1 MFRSM
6 SFEEIEKHE
15 EVPTRKLSDPRAM
28 RAMAHPTRLELME
41 LIAREGE
48 LTATRAGELMGL
60 SPANCSFHLRQ
71 LAKYGFVEEAGAG
84 TGRNR
89 PWRSVSLS
97 HEWSESQLDDEG
109 SAAAAA
115 LSMVVLEREME
126 RLAGW
131 FERQRDEPVE
141 WREAATSSTAIVY
154 LTLEEL
160 RELADSLQELTAR
173 HLGRKADPSLR
184 PPGARPVAFISA
196 AYPLVP
202 TPSGG

>member
-1 MFRSM
+1 MFRNM
-6 SFEEIEKHE
+6 PFENAEQVEKI
-15 EVPTRKLSDPRAM
+15 PTRKLSDPRAM

-41 LIAREGE
+41 LLGREGQ

-84 TGRNR
+84 AGRNR
-89 PWRSVSLS
+89 PWRLVSLS
-97 HEWSESQLDDEG
+97 HEWSESELDDEG
-109 SAAAAA
+109 SAAASA

-141 WREAATSSTAIVY
+141 WSRAATSSSAIVY
-154 LTLEEL
+154 LTLDEL
-160 RELADSLQELTAR
+160 QELTDSLQELTAR
-173 HLGRKADPSLR
+173 HLARMSDPTLR
-184 PPGARPVAFISA
+184 PPGARPVSFISA
-196 AYPLVP
+196 AYPLVA

>member
-1 MFRSM
+1 MFRNM
-6 SFEEIEKHE
+6 SFENAQ
-15 EVPTRKLSDPRAM
+15 EVPIRKLSDPRAM

-41 LIAREGE
+41 LLGREGQ

-84 TGRNR
+84 AGRNR
-89 PWRSVSLS
+89 PWRLVSLS
-97 HEWSESQLDDEG
+97 HEWSESELDDEG
-109 SAAAAA
+109 SAAASA

-126 RLAGW
+126 RLAVW

-141 WREAATSSTAIVY
+141 WRDASTSSTAIVY
-154 LTLEEL
+154 LTVDEL
-160 RELADSLQELTAR
+160 RDLADVLRDLVGK
-173 HLGRKADPSLR
+173 HVGRMADPSLR

-196 AYPLVP
+196 AYPLVS